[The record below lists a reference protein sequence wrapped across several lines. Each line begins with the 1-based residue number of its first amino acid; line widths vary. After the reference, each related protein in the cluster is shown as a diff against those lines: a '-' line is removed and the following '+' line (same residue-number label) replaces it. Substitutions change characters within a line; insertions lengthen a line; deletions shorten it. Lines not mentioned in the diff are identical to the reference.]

1 MHRNTF
7 INSPTCLNADF
18 SLKQNGQVFFA
29 GQITG
34 VEGYVE
40 SSASGLLCAVH
51 MLKKLKGEQPII
63 PESTTI
69 MGALSRH
76 IADPNEDFQPMNA
89 NYGILPPLEVRV
101 RDKKERYKHLSERA
115 IESIKNYVKEL

>member
-1 MHRNTF
+1 LR
-7 INSPTCLNADF
+7 
-18 SLKQNGQVFFA
+18 
-29 GQITG
+29 
-34 VEGYVE
+34 
-40 SSASGLLCAVH
+40 
-51 MLKKLKGEQPII
+51 GEQSII
-63 PESTTI
+63 PESVTI